1 MGKPETWTAFVLT
14 ACVATALIYLGAGHF
29 LPVAAAADY
38 PVKPIK
44 LVVGGTAGGAT
55 DVVARQV
62 AELLARRL
70 KQPVVIENRP
80 GASGAI
86 AARLVAKAT
95 PDGYTLLVCNSATH
109 GANSIMLPDL
119 GYDPVKDF
127 APVVRIGTVPFIL
140 VVNPGLSVHSVKNLV
155 DIAKTQP
162 GQLKF
167 GFASVGGYNHI
178 AGELFQHQTGT
189 QFVSVGYNGLNEVV
203 TDVAGAHIDLGF
215 PTPGESLGLINA
227 GKVRALAVTGPRRL
241 AALPDVPTIGEAG
254 FPQGQL
260 LGWGGLCAP
269 AGTPDSIVTTLN
281 EQQTLAA
288 LMSASVK
295 SDFERRGYEIVANSP
310 EEFAGFIKTEIR
322 RISGIVNQLGI
333 RPEQ

>member
-1 MGKPETWTAFVLT
+1 MGNFQSCLAFALT
-14 ACVATALIYLGAGHF
+14 ACVASAVCLPAGHS
-29 LPVAAAADY
+29 PVAAAADY
-38 PVKPIK
+38 PVKPVK
-44 LVVGGTAGGAT
+44 LVVAATAGGAT

-62 AELLARRL
+62 AELLAPRF
-70 KQPVVIENRP
+70 KQPVLVENRP

-86 AARLVAKAT
+86 GAKLVAKAA

-109 GANSIMLPDL
+109 GANSSMFPDL

-127 APVVRIGTVPFIL
+127 APIVRIVTVPFIL
-140 VVNPGLSVHSVKNLV
+140 IVNPSLPVHAVKSLV
-155 DIAKTQP
+155 EIAKTQP
-162 GQLKF
+162 GKLKF
-167 GFASVGGYNHI
+167 GFANIGGYNHI
-178 AGELFQHQTGT
+178 AGELFQYQTGT
-189 QFVSVGYNGLNEVV
+189 QFVPVAYKGLNEVV

-215 PTPGESLGLINA
+215 PTPGESLGMITA

-269 AGTPDSIVTTLN
+269 AGTPEAIIAILN
-281 EQQTLAA
+281 EHTLAA

-295 SDFERRGYEIVANSP
+295 SDFERRGYEIVGNSP
-310 EEFAGFIKTEIR
+310 AEFAGFIKAEIT
-322 RISGIVNQLGI
+322 RISGIITQLGI
-333 RPEQ
+333 HPEQ